1 MNNIVQVGAGVI
13 MIRNER
19 ILMGERIGS
28 LGAGTWAL
36 PGGQLEM
43 GESIEQCARREVLEE
58 TGLVLVSIK
67 KYGFTNDIFEEERK
81 HHVTLYVT
89 ALCPEGEPEVREPD
103 QCRQWKWFEINNL
116 PRPLFLPL
124 INLLNERPK
133 FKDMA

>member
-1 MNNIVQVGAGVI
+1 

-58 TGLVLVSIK
+58 TGLELTSIK